1 MPVSQATLL
10 NFASKAPMQKSAEVI
25 NFAKASRKQTAF
37 LSHSHKNADLAKG
50 VQAFLQAEGWD
61 VYIDWEDSGM
71 PESPNRETAERIQ
84 AKIRDLNWFL
94 FLATKNSTESRW
106 CPWEIGYADG
116 VHRARSNKG
125 HALVRGRRA
134 PLIGVVSMDAMTVNV
149 SNIPG
154 VQVGDVVTVIGQDQN
169 DQITAEEVAEWS
181 GTISWEVLVS
191 LGPRVGRRY
200 SE

>member
-10 NFASKAPMQKSAEVI
+10 NFAAKAPMQKSAEVI

-116 VHRARSNKG
+116 VKKYENILIIPTSDGNKTHG
-125 HALVRGRRA
+125 NEYLELYRRIEVADAGGYGAFPPGTSGIKISALA
-134 PLIGVVSMDAMTVNV
+134 PL
-149 SNIPG
+149 
-154 VQVGDVVTVIGQDQN
+154 
-169 DQITAEEVAEWS
+169 
-181 GTISWEVLVS
+181 
-191 LGPRVGRRY
+191 
-200 SE
+200 